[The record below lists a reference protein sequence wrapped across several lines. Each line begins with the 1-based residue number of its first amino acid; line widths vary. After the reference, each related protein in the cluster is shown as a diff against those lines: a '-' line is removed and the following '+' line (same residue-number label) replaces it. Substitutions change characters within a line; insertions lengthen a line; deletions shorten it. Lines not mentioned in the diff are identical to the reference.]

1 MTFNRLHII
10 IALLFT
16 LFVCSV
22 SADVALN
29 RVYNNQ
35 SDDTDTAVST
45 EQPDNSAQTESSNV
59 SESTENVSTETAST
73 EVSNDDN
80 TGVDNTD
87 NTVSST
93 ESSSSDESDK
103 SGKSDKKKKKSKV
116 AKTSVA
122 QKMSKEADAVQAALA
137 VVLHKYSTQAD
148 TIANELSA
156 RFNDEA
162 DMQTA
167 IARAYFRNNERE
179 KTRRFLD
186 KAFAIDDE
194 FSPAFILKG
203 DMYGE
208 WDVDSACLWF
218 EKAIA
223 VDSLNP
229 IPYVKYAT
237 VMSRNDMEK
246 AKAKLE
252 ELRLAVPGYNVDI
265 ELATLYNKK
274 GMDAEAA
281 AAMESVDPHTL
292 TMNQLIQFVQN
303 CYWSQDDIKC
313 MELCLIG
320 TQRFPDNKGFDRL
333 YFWSA
338 TRSGMYAEALEH
350 GKIWFESAKDSVN
363 SVDYFSLGS
372 CYLGLSQLDDAFA
385 TYAKIPSCTD
395 YFVPQMDG
403 QIRQTLN
410 RRIDALKA
418 EQRFKEALDLYKIFM
433 EKYPSSDK
441 AYMLY
446 QYAAIYR
453 DWQDAL
459 QGDEKLTVIKQMFN
473 VYDQL
478 ETEYPNWENLHYVL
492 YTHARWTY
500 AYFDPDNT
508 QCLAEPYY
516 QKLYDYCVS
525 KEEQTDQLKSME
537 IEACRYLASVAY
549 FTRHDLKTARV
560 WWNRILNI
568 DPEDENAQNA
578 LKTIKK

>member
-1 MTFNRLHII
+1 MTFNRLY
-10 IALLFT
+10 IAAVLLFT
-16 LFVCSV
+16 LCIYTVKASMV
-22 SADVALN
+22 Q
-29 RVYNNQ
+29 RT
-35 SDDTDTAVST
+35 DDEPT
-45 EQPDNSAQTESSNV
+45 
-59 SESTENVSTETAST
+59 TENVEASATSDATVNSDNAVADNAGSDTEEAS
-73 EVSNDDN
+73 
-80 TGVDNTD
+80 
-87 NTVSST
+87 
-93 ESSSSDESDK
+93 ES
-103 SGKSDKKKKKSKV
+103 KKASKKKSSKAKKV
-116 AKTSVA
+116 VGA

-156 RFNDEA
+156 RFKEDA

-179 KTRRFLD
+179 KTRRYLD
-186 KAFAIDDE
+186 KAFNIDE
-194 FSPAFILKG
+194 SFSPAYILKG

-218 EKAIA
+218 DKAIA

-237 VMSRNDMEK
+237 VMSRKDMDK
-246 AKAKLE
+246 AKEKLE
-252 ELRLAVPGYNVDI
+252 ELRLAVLDYNVDI
-265 ELATLYNKK
+265 EIAMLYNKQ
-274 GMDAEAA
+274 GNDAEAA
-281 AAMESVDPHTL
+281 AAMANVDPNTL

-303 CYWSQDDIKC
+303 CYWSQDDMKC
-313 MELCLIG
+313 MELCLVG
-320 TQRFPDNKGFDRL
+320 CNRFPQNKGFDRL

-338 TRSGMYAEALEH
+338 TRQNMYAEALEH
-350 GKIWFESAKDSVN
+350 GKIWFEDAKDSVN
-363 SVDYFSLGS
+363 SVDYYSLGS
-372 CYLGLSQLDDAFA
+372 CYLGLSRVDEAFE
-385 TYAKIPSCTD
+385 TYSKIPNCTD

-410 RRIDALKA
+410 RRVEALKG
-418 EQRFKEALDLYKIFM
+418 EHRYKEALELYRIFM
-433 EKYPSSDK
+433 DKYPSSDK

-453 DWQDAL
+453 DWQDGL
-459 QGDEKLTVIKQMFN
+459 QGDEKLSVINQMFK

-500 AYFDPDNT
+500 AYFDPENT

-525 KEEQTDQLKSME
+525 REEQSDQLKSME

-568 DPEDENAQNA
+568 DPEDETALKA

>member
-10 IALLFT
+10 VALLFT
-16 LFVCSV
+16 FFVCSV
-22 SADVALN
+22 SADVVLN
-29 RVYNNQ
+29 KFNQ
-35 SDDTDTAVST
+35 SDDTDNVENTT
-45 EQPDNSAQTESSNV
+45 QPDNSATSETATVSDATDNSSSVDAESNV
-59 SESTENVSTETAST
+59 KTMEESVNSSDETVGTTETASN
-73 EVSNDDN
+73 E
-80 TGVDNTD
+80 G
-87 NTVSST
+87 
-93 ESSSSDESDK
+93 SD
-103 SGKSDKKKKKSKV
+103 KSDKKKKKSSK
-116 AKTSVA
+116 ASKSSAA

-156 RFNDEA
+156 RFNDQA

-186 KAFAIDDE
+186 KAFAIDED

-208 WDVDSACLWF
+208 WDVDSACYWF
-218 EKAIA
+218 DKAIA

-237 VMSRNDMEK
+237 VMSRNDMDK

-303 CYWSQDDIKC
+303 CYWSQDDIRC
-313 MELCLIG
+313 MELCLVG

-372 CYLGLSQLDDAFA
+372 CYRGLSQLDDAFA
-385 TYAKIPSCTD
+385 TYAKIPGCTD

-403 QIRQTLN
+403 QIRTTLN
-410 RRIDALKA
+410 RRVDALKA
-418 EQRFKEALDLYKIFM
+418 EQRFKEALELFKVFM

-446 QYAAIYR
+446 QYSTIYR
-453 DWQDAL
+453 DWQDGL
-459 QGDEKLTVIKQMFN
+459 QGDEKLTVIRQMFN

-478 ETEYPNWENLHYVL
+478 EAEYPNWENLHYVL

-525 KEEQTDQLKSME
+525 KEEQTDQLRNME

-549 FTRHDLKTARV
+549 FSRHDLKTARV

-568 DPEDENAQNA
+568 DPEDETALKA

>member
-1 MTFNRLHII
+1 
-10 IALLFT
+10 
-16 LFVCSV
+16 
-22 SADVALN
+22 
-29 RVYNNQ
+29 
-35 SDDTDTAVST
+35 
-45 EQPDNSAQTESSNV
+45 
-59 SESTENVSTETAST
+59 
-73 EVSNDDN
+73 
-80 TGVDNTD
+80 
-87 NTVSST
+87 
-93 ESSSSDESDK
+93 
-103 SGKSDKKKKKSKV
+103 
-116 AKTSVA
+116 
-122 QKMSKEADAVQAALA
+122 
-137 VVLHKYSTQAD
+137 
-148 TIANELSA
+148 
-156 RFNDEA
+156 
-162 DMQTA
+162 
-167 IARAYFRNNERE
+167 
-179 KTRRFLD
+179 
-186 KAFAIDDE
+186 
-194 FSPAFILKG
+194 
-203 DMYGE
+203 
-208 WDVDSACLWF
+208 
-218 EKAIA
+218 
-223 VDSLNP
+223 
-229 IPYVKYAT
+229 
-237 VMSRNDMEK
+237 MSRNDMDK

-303 CYWSQDDIKC
+303 CYWSQDDIRC
-313 MELCLIG
+313 MELCLVG

-350 GKIWFESAKDSVN
+350 GKIWFEAAKDSVN

-403 QIRQTLN
+403 QIRTTLN
-410 RRIDALKA
+410 RRVDALKA
-418 EQRFKEALDLYKIFM
+418 EQRFKEALELFKVFM

-446 QYAAIYR
+446 QYSTIYR
-453 DWQDAL
+453 DWQDGL
-459 QGDEKLTVIKQMFN
+459 QGDEKLTVIRQMFN

-525 KEEQTDQLKSME
+525 KEEQTDQLRNME

-549 FTRHDLKTARV
+549 FSRHDLKTARV

-568 DPEDENAQNA
+568 DPEDENAQKA

>member
-1 MTFNRLHII
+1 MTFNRLY
-10 IALLFT
+10 IAAVLLFT
-16 LFVCSV
+16 LCIYTVKASMV
-22 SADVALN
+22 Q
-29 RVYNNQ
+29 RT
-35 SDDTDTAVST
+35 DDEPT
-45 EQPDNSAQTESSNV
+45 
-59 SESTENVSTETAST
+59 TENVEASATSENTEASVT
-73 EVSNDDN
+73 SDATVNSDN
-80 TGVDNTD
+80 AAVTD
-87 NTVSST
+87 NAGTDAEEAS
-93 ESSSSDESDK
+93 ESKKES
-103 SGKSDKKKKKSKV
+103 KKKSSKAKKV
-116 AKTSVA
+116 VGA

-156 RFNDEA
+156 RFKEDA

-179 KTRRFLD
+179 KTRRYLD
-186 KAFAIDDE
+186 KAFNIDE
-194 FSPAFILKG
+194 SFSPAYILKG

-218 EKAIA
+218 DKAIA

-237 VMSRNDMEK
+237 VMSRKDMDK
-246 AKAKLE
+246 AKEKLE
-252 ELRLAVPGYNVDI
+252 ELRLAVPDYNVDI
-265 ELATLYNKK
+265 EIAMLYNKL
-274 GMDAEAA
+274 GNDAEAA
-281 AAMESVDPHTL
+281 AAMANVDPNTL

-303 CYWSQDDIKC
+303 CYWSQDDMKC
-313 MELCLIG
+313 MELCLVG
-320 TQRFPDNKGFDRL
+320 CNRFPQNKGFDRL

-338 TRSGMYAEALEH
+338 TRQNMYAEALEH
-350 GKIWFESAKDSVN
+350 GKIWFEDAKDSVN
-363 SVDYFSLGS
+363 SVDYYSLGS
-372 CYLGLSQLDDAFA
+372 CYLGLSRVDEAFE

-410 RRIDALKA
+410 RRVEALKG
-418 EQRFKEALDLYKIFM
+418 EHRYKEALELYRIFM
-433 EKYPSSDK
+433 DKYPSSDK

-446 QYAAIYR
+446 QYSTIYR
-453 DWQDAL
+453 EWQDGL
-459 QGDEKLTVIKQMFN
+459 QGDEKLSVINQMFK

-492 YTHARWTY
+492 YTHARWIYT
-500 AYFDPDNT
+500 YFDPENT

-525 KEEQTDQLKSME
+525 REEQSDQLKSME
-537 IEACRYLASVAY
+537 IEACRYMASVAY

-568 DPEDENAQNA
+568 DPEDETALKA

>member
-10 IALLFT
+10 VALLFT
-16 LFVCSV
+16 FFVCSV
-22 SADVALN
+22 SADVVLN
-29 RVYNNQ
+29 KFNQ
-35 SDDTDTAVST
+35 SDDTDNVENTT
-45 EQPDNSAQTESSNV
+45 QPDNSATSETATVSDATDNSSSVDAESNV
-59 SESTENVSTETAST
+59 KTMEESVNSSDETVGTTETASN
-73 EVSNDDN
+73 E
-80 TGVDNTD
+80 G
-87 NTVSST
+87 
-93 ESSSSDESDK
+93 SD
-103 SGKSDKKKKKSKV
+103 KSDKKKKKSSK
-116 AKTSVA
+116 ASKSSAA

-156 RFNDEA
+156 RFNDQA

-186 KAFAIDDE
+186 KAFAIDED

-208 WDVDSACLWF
+208 WDVDSACYWF
-218 EKAIA
+218 DKAIA

-237 VMSRNDMEK
+237 VMSRNDMDK

-303 CYWSQDDIKC
+303 CYWSQDDIRC
-313 MELCLIG
+313 MELCLVG

-385 TYAKIPSCTD
+385 TYAKIPGCTD

-403 QIRQTLN
+403 QIRTTLN
-410 RRIDALKA
+410 RRVDALKA
-418 EQRFKEALDLYKIFM
+418 EQRFKEALELFKVFM

-446 QYAAIYR
+446 QYSTIYR
-453 DWQDAL
+453 DWQDGL
-459 QGDEKLTVIKQMFN
+459 QGDEKLTVIRQMFN

-478 ETEYPNWENLHYVL
+478 EAEYPNWENLHYVL

-525 KEEQTDQLKSME
+525 KEEQTDQLRNME

-549 FTRHDLKTARV
+549 FSRHDLKTARV

-568 DPEDENAQNA
+568 DPEDENAQKA

>member
-1 MTFNRLHII
+1 MVQRT
-10 IALLFT
+10 
-16 LFVCSV
+16 
-22 SADVALN
+22 
-29 RVYNNQ
+29 
-35 SDDTDTAVST
+35 DDEPT
-45 EQPDNSAQTESSNV
+45 
-59 SESTENVSTETAST
+59 TENVDASATSENTEASAT
-73 EVSNDDN
+73 SDATVNSDN
-80 TGVDNTD
+80 AAVTD
-87 NTVSST
+87 NAGTDAEEAS
-93 ESSSSDESDK
+93 ES
-103 SGKSDKKKKKSKV
+103 KKTSKKKSSKAKKV
-116 AKTSVA
+116 VGA

-156 RFNDEA
+156 RFKEDA

-179 KTRRFLD
+179 KTRRYLD
-186 KAFAIDDE
+186 KAFNIDE
-194 FSPAFILKG
+194 SFSPAYILKG

-218 EKAIA
+218 DKAIA

-237 VMSRNDMEK
+237 VMSRKDMDK
-246 AKAKLE
+246 AKEKLE
-252 ELRLAVPGYNVDI
+252 ELRLAVPDYNVDI
-265 ELATLYNKK
+265 EIAMLYNKQ
-274 GMDAEAA
+274 GNDAEAA
-281 AAMESVDPHTL
+281 AAMANVDPNTL

-303 CYWSQDDIKC
+303 CYWSQDDMKC
-313 MELCLIG
+313 MELCLVG
-320 TQRFPDNKGFDRL
+320 CNRFPQNKGFDRL

-338 TRSGMYAEALEH
+338 TRQNMYAEALEH
-350 GKIWFESAKDSVN
+350 GKIWFEDAKDSVN
-363 SVDYFSLGS
+363 SVDYYSLGS
-372 CYLGLSQLDDAFA
+372 CYLGLSRVDEAFE
-385 TYAKIPSCTD
+385 TYAKIPSCAD

-410 RRIDALKA
+410 RRVEALKG
-418 EQRFKEALDLYKIFM
+418 EHRYKEALELYRIFM
-433 EKYPSSDK
+433 DKYPSSDK

-446 QYAAIYR
+446 QYSTIYR
-453 DWQDAL
+453 EWQDGL
-459 QGDEKLTVIKQMFN
+459 QGDEKLSVINQMFK

-492 YTHARWTY
+492 YTHARWIYT
-500 AYFDPDNT
+500 YFDPENT

-525 KEEQTDQLKSME
+525 REEQSDQLKSME
-537 IEACRYLASVAY
+537 IEACRYMASVAY

-568 DPEDENAQNA
+568 DPEDETALKA

>member
-1 MTFNRLHII
+1 MTFKRSHII
-10 IALLFT
+10 IGFLCT
-16 LFVCSV
+16 VCVCSV
-22 SADVALN
+22 SAEMMQGSFNKMLSDDNEQAVQTEQSEQTVQPEQTEQAETSVQIEDVA
-29 RVYNNQ
+29 Q
-35 SDDTDTAVST
+35 SDATQVSQT
-45 EQPDNSAQTESSNV
+45 EQ
-59 SESTENVSTETAST
+59 SEA
-73 EVSNDDN
+73 
-80 TGVDNTD
+80 TD
-87 NTVSST
+87 NA
-93 ESSSSDESDK
+93 DE
-103 SGKSDKKKKKSKV
+103 GKKSKAPK
-116 AKTSVA
+116 AKKAKKTANS
-122 QKMSKEADAVQAALA
+122 QKVSKEADAVQAALA

-148 TIANELSA
+148 TIAKELSA
-156 RFNDEA
+156 RFRDDA

-179 KTRRFLD
+179 KTREYLN
-186 KAFAIDDE
+186 KTFAIDDE
-194 FSPAFILKG
+194 YSPAFILKG

-218 EKAIA
+218 DKAIA

-229 IPYVKYAT
+229 VPYVKYAT
-237 VMSRNDMEK
+237 VMSRKDMDL
-246 AKAKLE
+246 AIAKLE
-252 ELRLAVPGYNVDI
+252 ELRLAVPDYNVDI
-265 ELATLYNKK
+265 EIATLYNKK

-281 AAMESVDPHTL
+281 AAMQNVDPHTL

-303 CYWSQDDIKC
+303 CYWSQDDIRC
-313 MELCLIG
+313 MELCLVG
-320 TQRFPDNKGFDRL
+320 CQRFPQNKGFDRL

-338 TRSGMYAEALEH
+338 TRSNTYNEALEH
-350 GKIWFESAKDSVN
+350 GKIWFENAKDSVN
-363 SVDYFSLGS
+363 SVDYYSLGS
-372 CYLGLSQLDDAFA
+372 CYLGLSRIDEAFE
-385 TYAKIPSCTD
+385 TYAKIPNCTD

-410 RRIDALKA
+410 RRVEALKG
-418 EQRFKEALDLYKIFM
+418 EQKYKEALELYKIFM

-446 QYAAIYR
+446 QYASIYR
-453 DWQDAL
+453 DWQDGL
-459 QGDEKLTVIKQMFN
+459 QGDEKLTVIKQMFK

-478 ETEYPNWENLHYVL
+478 EAEYPNWENLHYVL

-500 AYFDPDNT
+500 AYFDPENT

-525 KEEQTDQLKSME
+525 KEEQTDQLKNME

-568 DPEDENAQNA
+568 DPEDEAALKA